1 MSYLDRLKAQNSE
14 KQAPKALSKPP
25 KVHYDS
31 FDSSQ
36 MAHFPQNNEVL
47 PNSETS
53 KTGDLNN
60 RSSVKPEDK
69 AAILRWL
76 HFIGENSRPIIDDV
90 LAYSAGNP
98 DALAYYLKRAEEVPP
113 PDDRHHCRECRNL
126 NSRGYCIRH
135 RFRPVDDI
143 PRRCEDFRADAPSTI
158 QGITHD

>member
-36 MAHFPQNNEVL
+36 MAHFPQNNEVR

-60 RSSVKPEDK
+60 RSSVKPEDR

-76 HFIGENSRPIIDDV
+76 HSIGETDQAVMDDV
-90 LAYSAGNP
+90 IEYCASNP
-98 DALAYYLKRAEEVPP
+98 DAMAYYLKRACSCP
-113 PDDRHHCRECRNL
+113 N
-126 NSRGYCIRH
+126 
-135 RFRPVDDI
+135 
-143 PRRCEDFRADAPSTI
+143 
-158 QGITHD
+158 